1 VTDPISVSV
10 SRRLTQRAILVSVAL
25 GGMLVPL
32 NSTMIAVAL
41 PNIMREFGADVNAAG
56 WLVTAYLITM
66 ATFQLIAGKLG
77 DQLGRRALV
86 LGGLIYFGLASLAAA
101 VSPSLLMLLFFRIQQ
116 AIAGA
121 VLVTNG
127 IALVFEVVPAEHRGS
142 SFGLVNT
149 AIVLAAAAGPP
160 LGGLLVGAAGWRA
173 MFWANIPLVLAAL
186 FFGWSAIPAAKP
198 RQSHRR
204 FDIIGALAFAAIL
217 SVAAGLLAMGR
228 GNANVFWLVVGGLV
242 LTGLGVFFVRYEA
255 HHPEPVLQ
263 PMLFRRRTFASAN
276 GAIALSNLAMYV
288 TLLAL
293 PILLSNR
300 LGWTSFQ
307 TGLVLTAMS
316 AAMALCSPLGGR
328 LADRLGR
335 RLPSVV
341 GLSILTISML
351 PLTLAGE
358 GIEMPSLLACLGVA
372 GAGLGLSVAG
382 LQTSALES
390 VEPQQAGMASG
401 VSSTSRYLGSIVGS
415 SILAGLLAS
424 APNGTSSFRMVF
436 LVVTLAA
443 MCAALGSL
451 GIRDA
456 RAIRISA

>member
-1 VTDPISVSV
+1 
-10 SRRLTQRAILVSVAL
+10 
-25 GGMLVPL
+25 
-32 NSTMIAVAL
+32 MIAIAL
-41 PNIMREFGADVNAAG
+41 PNIMREFGADVNVAG

-77 DQLGRRALV
+77 DQLGRRPLL

-101 VSPSLLMLLFFRIQQ
+101 LSPSLLILLFFRIQQ

-121 VLVTNG
+121 ILVTNG
-127 IALVFEVVPAEHRGS
+127 IALVFEVVPADHRGG
-142 SFGLVNT
+142 SFDLVNT
-149 AIVLAAAAGPP
+149 AVVLAAAAGPP
-160 LGGLLVGAAGWRA
+160 LGGLLVGTAGWRA

-186 FFGWSAIPAAKP
+186 FFGWSAIPAAKRP
-198 RQSHRR
+198 HSQKR
-204 FDIIGALAFAAIL
+204 FDIVGGLALAAIL
-217 SVAAGLLAMGR
+217 ILAAGLLASRR
-228 GNANVFWLVVGGLV
+228 GNANVLWLLVGCLA
-242 LTGLGVFFVRYEA
+242 LTGLGVFLVRYEA

-263 PMLFRRRTFASAN
+263 PLLFRRRAFAAAN
-276 GAIALSNLAMYV
+276 GAMALSNLAMYV
-288 TLLAL
+288 VLLAL

-300 LGWTSFQ
+300 VGWTSFH

-341 GLSILTISML
+341 GLSILTVGVL
-351 PLTLAGE
+351 PLTVAGD
-358 GIEMPSLLACLGVA
+358 GIGIPILLACLGVA

-390 VEPQQAGMASG
+390 VEPQQVGMASG
-401 VSSTSRYLGSIVGS
+401 VSSTSRYLGSILGS
-415 SILAGLLAS
+415 SLLAGLLAS
-424 APNGTSSFRMVF
+424 APTGTGSFRTVF
-436 LVVTLAA
+436 VVVTLAA
-443 MCAALGSL
+443 MCAALASL

-456 RAIRISA
+456 QAM